1 MSRSGSLRP
10 PRPGHPGRER
20 SPASADP
27 ASVGDVGTDPHTAPV
42 DHSPAAVTARLRPLL
57 LAVHEALSAGV
68 AVSAA
73 IHERQGWHP
82 TADRHLDHQLVRR
95 EAMER
100 LRPWGAGPDDLSDP
114 LQARQLEF
122 LDTGT
127 DNLGLPMSGLILR
140 TPTDVVRVWR
150 SDDGELPAAATDG
163 LRAFYRQDPSRQ
175 LQLALDPDGS
185 RHAAGHLALLWADA
199 GAVLTRFDLVRPCGH
214 VGRRVQVDWHVDL
227 RERLG
232 RPAA

>member
-1 MSRSGSLRP
+1 MRCHFR
-10 PRPGHPGRER
+10 
-20 SPASADP
+20 
-27 ASVGDVGTDPHTAPV
+27 VGTVPQTRAV
-42 DHSPAAVTARLRPLL
+42 EHSPAVVVRRLRPLL

-73 IHERQGWHP
+73 IHAQHGWHP
-82 TADRHLDHQLVRR
+82 TGDRHLDHQLVRR

-100 LRPWGAGPDDLSDP
+100 LRPWGAGPDELSDP
-114 LQARQLEF
+114 LQVRQLEF
-122 LDTGT
+122 LDAGT

-140 TPTDVVRVWR
+140 TPTDVLRVWR

-163 LRAFYRQDPSRQ
+163 LRTFYRQDPGRQ
-175 LQLALDPDGS
+175 LQLDLELGELRAVP
-185 RHAAGHLALLWADA
+185 GHLALLWADS
-199 GAVLTRFDLVRPCGH
+199 GGVLTRFDLVRPCGH
-214 VGRRVQVDWHVDL
+214 AGRRAQVDWHVDL

>member
-1 MSRSGSLRP
+1 M
-10 PRPGHPGRER
+10 E
-20 SPASADP
+20 
-27 ASVGDVGTDPHTAPV
+27 
-42 DHSPAAVTARLRPLL
+42 HSPGAVVHRLRPLL

-68 AVSAA
+68 TVSAT
-73 IHERQGWHP
+73 IHAAHGWNP

-100 LRPWGAGPDDLSDP
+100 LRPWGARPEDDEPSDA
-114 LQARQLEF
+114 LLARRLEVT
-122 LDTGT
+122 DTGT

-140 TPTDVVRVWR
+140 TATDVLRVWR

-163 LRAFYRQDPSRQ
+163 LRAFYRQSPSRQ
-175 LQLALDPDGS
+175 LQLELDERTGRP
-185 RHAAGHLALLWADA
+185 RPEPGHLALLWADS
-199 GAVLTRFDLVRPCGH
+199 GAVLTRFDLVRPGGH

-227 RERLG
+227 LHRLV

>member
-1 MSRSGSLRP
+1 MAGVPRGLPALQGPLPTGNARKASL
-10 PRPGHPGRER
+10 GAV
-20 SPASADP
+20 S
-27 ASVGDVGTDPHTAPV
+27 TDLHTPPV

-57 LAVHEALSAGV
+57 LAVHGALSAGV

-73 IHERQGWHP
+73 IHAQHGWHP

-100 LRPWGAGPDDLSDP
+100 LRPWGAGPDELSDP

-122 LDTGT
+122 LDAGAE
-127 DNLGLPMSGLILR
+127 NLGLPMSGLILR
-140 TPTDVVRVWR
+140 TATDVLRVWR

-175 LQLALDPDGS
+175 LQLDLEPGEPRAVP
-185 RHAAGHLALLWADA
+185 GHLALLWADS
-199 GAVLTRFDLVRPCGH
+199 GGVLTRFDLVRPCGH
-214 VGRRVQVDWHVDL
+214 VGRRAQVDWHVDL

-232 RPAA
+232 HPAA

>member
-1 MSRSGSLRP
+1 MI
-10 PRPGHPGRER
+10 
-20 SPASADP
+20 
-27 ASVGDVGTDPHTAPV
+27 
-42 DHSPAAVTARLRPLL
+42 ARLRPLL

-73 IHERQGWHP
+73 IHERHGWNP

-95 EAMER
+95 EAMGR
-100 LRPWGAGPDDLSDP
+100 LRPWGAGPDELSDP
-114 LQARQLEF
+114 LQVRQLEF
-122 LDTGT
+122 LDAGT

-140 TPTDVVRVWR
+140 TPGDVLRVWR

-175 LQLALDPDGS
+175 LQLALDPDEP
-185 RHAAGHLALLWADA
+185 RAAPGHLALLWADA